1 MPKHGNAGLHGILQI
16 ITAGKLEF
24 NRVSEGCIM
33 WGNIGVLVI
42 QSGKLSLTFT
52 SIQLKFYTNHK

>member
-33 WGNIGVLVI
+33 
-42 QSGKLSLTFT
+42 
-52 SIQLKFYTNHK
+52 